1 MDTTLAKKILAKM
14 KPKHEGV
21 PGNENYYAFPYG
33 FYEFEEFS
41 KLSRADYESLIVDM
55 KREGLVSID
64 FKGSVRYEKAI
75 ITETQKGFLYFQE
88 GTI

>member
-1 MDTTLAKKILAKM
+1 MNTTLCKKILAKM
-14 KPKHEGV
+14 QPRHEGV
-21 PGNENYYAFPYG
+21 PGNEHYYAFPYE

-64 FKGSVRYEKAI
+64 FKGSVRYERAI
-75 ITETQKGFLYFQE
+75 ITQTKKGFLYLQE